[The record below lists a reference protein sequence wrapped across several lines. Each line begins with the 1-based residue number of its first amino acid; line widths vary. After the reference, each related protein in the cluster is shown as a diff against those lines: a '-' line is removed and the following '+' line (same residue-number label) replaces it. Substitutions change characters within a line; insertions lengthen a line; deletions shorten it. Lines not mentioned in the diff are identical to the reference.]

1 MVGILNLSS
10 PDCARHMPGGENMLE
25 KSECSGCKGS
35 GIDCADECIR
45 PEIVEY
51 YEKVAR
57 EEYPKAEPASKFP
70 IPIPCDDRATP
81 SIQKTIEHVKAFFPN
96 PPKDAR
102 ELADKIFE
110 GIALRVDQFFKAKN
124 IQGGVMSGDD
134 LFSPIDKYELAKSID
149 RYSEARL
156 ASARGQQEAD
166 K

>member
-1 MVGILNLSS
+1 
-10 PDCARHMPGGENMLE
+10 MLE

-35 GIDCADECIR
+35 GIDC
-45 PEIVEY
+45 
-51 YEKVAR
+51 
-57 EEYPKAEPASKFP
+57 
-70 IPIPCDDRATP
+70 
-81 SIQKTIEHVKAFFPN
+81 
-96 PPKDAR
+96 AR

-156 ASARGQQEAD
+156 ASARGQERVKPDQGYAAIYLDRELTAVKARAENAESKAEVLGSIYWKAMEEAGLD
-166 K
+166 VDTAQRVEAIASAALHKEST